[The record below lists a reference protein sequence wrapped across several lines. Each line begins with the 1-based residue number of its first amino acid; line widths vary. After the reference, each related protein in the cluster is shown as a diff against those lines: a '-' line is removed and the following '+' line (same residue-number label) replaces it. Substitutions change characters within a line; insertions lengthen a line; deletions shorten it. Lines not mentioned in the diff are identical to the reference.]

1 MILNSVLIGLLVI
14 VSAGFVAVMINLGY
28 HKAQSEKKDK
38 QIKMLMERI
47 WNLKKV
53 IKDNGLI

>member
-1 MILNSVLIGLLVI
+1 MIVWALFFGVSCALIITTVML
-14 VSAGFVAVMINLGY
+14 AGERKEA
-28 HKAQSEKKDK
+28 KKKDV

-53 IKDNGLI
+53 IKDNGLV